1 MKDRPSKFELMAP
14 AGSYAALS
22 AAIRAGADSVYF
34 GIDKLNMRSRAAS
47 PFSLGDLRR
56 IARICRWCGVR
67 SYLALNV
74 IVYDDELETMRE
86 ICDAAKAARIDA
98 IIASDISAIEYARSI
113 GLEVHISV
121 QANVSNIGAVR
132 FYARYADVIVLA
144 RELTL
149 EQIATLGN
157 TIREENIAGPSGKPV
172 QIELFAHGALC
183 VAISG
188 KCYMSLGAYN
198 QSANRGECFQNCRRA
213 YRITDVETGDELEI
227 QNQFIMSPKD
237 LCTLPHLDKL
247 VEAGV
252 TIYKLEGR
260 ARTAQYVGTV
270 TRAYRAGLDA
280 VEAGTFK
287 AEDFQPLD
295 AGLADVFNR
304 GFWDGGY
311 YCGEKM
317 GEWAASGHSQATR
330 KRIQLGIVSNFF
342 AKIGVV
348 EFTLWQQE
356 LLPGCELLVEG
367 PTTGAVQTVAE
378 SIRVDGQPADKAVK
392 GDKVTFALPEKA
404 RRQDKVFLLQPIP
417 SEECSDGS

>member
-1 MKDRPSKFELMAP
+1 MAP

-34 GIDKLNMRSRAAS
+34 GVDKLNMRSRAAS
-47 PFSLGDLRR
+47 PFGLGDLKR
-56 IARICRWCGVR
+56 IARICRWCGVK

-74 IVYDDELETMRE
+74 IVYDDELGTVYE
-86 ICDAAKAARIDA
+86 ICDAAKEARLDA
-98 IIASDISAIEYARSI
+98 VIASDISAIEYARSI

-121 QANVSNIGAVR
+121 QANISNIGAVR
-132 FYARYADVIVLA
+132 FFARYADVMVLA

-149 EQIATLGN
+149 GQISAITAA
-157 TIREENIAGPSGKPV
+157 IREEHITGPSGKPV

-188 KCYMSLGAYN
+188 KCYMSLGCYN
-198 QSANRGECFQNCRRA
+198 TSANRGACYQNCRRA
-213 YRITDVETGDELEI
+213 YRLVDVETGDELEV
-227 QNQFIMSPKD
+227 QNRYIMSPKD
-237 LCTLPHLDKL
+237 LCTLQHVDRLA
-247 VEAGV
+247 EAGV
-252 TIYKLEGR
+252 AVYKLEGR
-260 ARTAQYVGTV
+260 ARSANYVDVV
-270 TRAYRAGLDA
+270 TRAYREALDA
-280 VEAGTFK
+280 VEAATFDEK
-287 AEDFQPLD
+287 DFRPLD
-295 AGLADVFNR
+295 KGLQTVFNR

-317 GEWAASGHSQATR
+317 GEWAAAGHSQATR
-330 KRIQLGIVSNFF
+330 KRIQLGVVSNYF

-356 LLPGCELLVEG
+356 LRPGCELVVEG

-378 SIRVDGQPADKAVK
+378 TLRVDGQPAGKAVK

-404 RRQDKVFLLQPIP
+404 RRQDKVFLLAPA
-417 SEECSDGS
+417 ET

>member
-1 MKDRPSKFELMAP
+1 MQRQPSKLELMAP
-14 AGSYAALS
+14 AGTYAALS

-34 GIDKLNMRSRAAS
+34 GVDQLNMRSRAAS
-47 PFSLGDLRR
+47 PFQLSDLRR
-56 IARICRWCGVR
+56 IARICRWCGVK

-74 IVYDDELETMRE
+74 IVYDDELETLSA
-86 ICDAAKAARIDA
+86 ICDAAKAAKIDA
-98 IIASDISAIEYARSI
+98 VIAADISVIEQAHAI

-121 QANVSNIGAVR
+121 QANISNMGAVR
-132 FYARYADVIVLA
+132 FYACYADVMVLA

-149 EQIATLGN
+149 EQIAAIGTA
-157 TIREENIAGPSGKPV
+157 IRDEHLTGPSGELV

-188 KCYMSLGAYN
+188 KCYMSLGTYN
-198 QSANRGECFQNCRRA
+198 QSANRGACFQNCRRQ

-227 QNQFIMSPKD
+227 QNRYVMSPKD

-247 VEAGV
+247 AAAGV
-252 TIYKLEGR
+252 SVFKLEGR
-260 ARTAQYVGTV
+260 ARSANYVRTV
-270 TRAYRAGLDA
+270 TKAYKAGLLA
-280 VEAGTFK
+280 VEDGSFDEK
-287 AEDFQPLD
+287 DFQPLE
-295 AGLADVFNR
+295 AGLASVFNR

-330 KRIQLGIVSNFF
+330 KRIQLGVVSNFF

-367 PTTGAVQTVAE
+367 PTTGAVSTVAE
-378 SIRVDGQPADKAVK
+378 ALRVDGQPADRAVK

-404 RRQDKVFLLQPIP
+404 RRQDKVFLLAPV
-417 SEECSDGS
+417 EEA

>member
-1 MKDRPSKFELMAP
+1 MNKGATRFELMAP

-86 ICDAAKAARIDA
+86 ICAAAKAANIDA
-98 IIASDISAIEYARSI
+98 VIASDISAIEYARSL

-121 QANVSNIGAVR
+121 QVNVSNMDAVR

-149 EQIATLGN
+149 EQITAIGSAIRAGN
-157 TIREENIAGPSGKPV
+157 ITGPSGNLV

-188 KCYMSLGAYN
+188 KCYMSLGTYN
-198 QSANRGECFQNCRRA
+198 QSANRGECFQNCRRQ
-213 YRITDVETGDELEI
+213 YRITDVETGDELDIE
-227 QNQFIMSPKD
+227 NRFVMSPKD

-247 VEAGV
+247 AEAGV
-252 TIYKLEGR
+252 SVYKLEGR
-260 ARTAQYVGTV
+260 ARTAQYVDTV

-287 AEDFQPLD
+287 PEDFDPLK

-317 GEWAASGHSQATR
+317 GEWAASGHSQATH
-330 KRIQLGIVSNFF
+330 KRIQLGVVSNYF

-367 PTTGAVQTVAE
+367 PTTGAVQTIAE
-378 SIRVDGQPADKAVK
+378 SIRVDGQPASKAVK

-404 RRQDKVFLLQPIP
+404 RRQDKVFLLQPV
-417 SEECSDGS
+417 E

>member
-1 MKDRPSKFELMAP
+1 MKKNLSQFELMAP
-14 AGSYAALS
+14 AGSYGALS
-22 AAIRAGADSVYF
+22 AAIRGGADSVYF
-34 GIDKLNMRSRAAS
+34 GVDKLNMRSRAAS

-56 IARICRWCGVR
+56 IVRICRWCGVK

-74 IVYDDELETMRE
+74 IVYDEELATMRE
-86 ICDAAKAARIDA
+86 ICDAAKTANIDA
-98 IIASDISAIEYARSI
+98 VIASDISAIEYARSI

-121 QANVSNIGAVR
+121 QANISNISAVK
-132 FYARYADVIVLA
+132 FYAQYADVMVLA

-149 EQIATLGN
+149 DQITAIGN
-157 TIREENIAGPSGKPV
+157 AIREEDIRGPKGELV

-188 KCYMSLGAYN
+188 KCYMSLGQYN
-198 QSANRGECFQNCRRA
+198 QSANRGACFQNCRRA
-213 YRITDVETGDELEI
+213 YRITDVETGDELEV
-227 QNQFIMSPKD
+227 QNRYIMSPKD

-247 VEAGV
+247 AEAGV
-252 TIYKLEGR
+252 AVYKLEGR
-260 ARTAQYVGTV
+260 ARTAQYVDIV

-280 VEAGTFK
+280 VEAGTFRP
-287 AEDFQPLD
+287 EDFDPLE

-317 GEWAASGHSQATR
+317 GEWAASGHSQAEY
-330 KRIQLGIVSNFF
+330 KRIQLGVVTNYFS
-342 AKIGVV
+342 KIGVC
-348 EFTLWQQE
+348 EFTLWQKE

-378 SIRVDGQPADKAVK
+378 SIRVDGQPADRAVK
-392 GDKVTFALPEKA
+392 GDKVTFAVPEKV
-404 RRQDKVFLLQPIP
+404 RRQDKVFLLQPV
-417 SEECSDGS
+417 E

>member
-1 MKDRPSKFELMAP
+1 MAP

-22 AAIRAGADSVYF
+22 AAIRSGADSVYF
-34 GIDKLNMRSRAAS
+34 GVDKLNMRSRAAS
-47 PFSLGDLRR
+47 PFGLNDLKR
-56 IARICRWCGVR
+56 IARICRWCGVK

-74 IVYDDELETMRE
+74 LVYDDELGTMQE
-86 ICDAAKAARIDA
+86 VCDAAKSANIDA
-98 IIASDISAIEYARSI
+98 IIAADISAIEYARSI
-113 GLEVHISV
+113 GTEVHISV
-121 QANVSNIGAVR
+121 QANISNMGSVR
-132 FYARYADVIVLA
+132 FYARYADVMVLA

-149 EQIATLGN
+149 EQIAAIGN
-157 TIREENIAGPSGKPV
+157 AIREENITGPSGKPV
-172 QIELFAHGALC
+172 RIELFAHGALC

-188 KCYMSLGAYN
+188 KCYMSLGTYN
-198 QSANRGECFQNCRRA
+198 QSANRGACFQNCRRA

-227 QNQFIMSPKD
+227 QNQYVMSPKD
-237 LCTLPHLDKL
+237 LCTLPYLDKL
-247 VEAGV
+247 AEAGV
-252 TIYKLEGR
+252 TVYKLEGR
-260 ARTAQYVGTV
+260 ARTAQYVGAV
-270 TRAYRAGLDA
+270 AKAYRAGLDA
-280 VEAGTFK
+280 VEAGTFNP
-287 AEDFQPLD
+287 ENFQPLD

-367 PTTGAVQTVAE
+367 PTTGAVQTIAE
-378 SIRVDGQPADKAVK
+378 TLRVDGQPSDKAIK

-404 RRQDKVFLLQPIP
+404 RRQDKVFLLQP
-417 SEECSDGS
+417 SL